1 MKQQKNVP
9 NSANIESFCI
19 KDDSQKYKPY
29 SEICKALHRLSGKE
43 QSSEH
48 LYFFVSLRKVSLRK
62 NSIMENPFKFVSLVD
77 TPYFTDRVKEVDN
90 IVQFL
95 KSENHLVL
103 MSPQRFGKSS
113 LVKKAVTQTQRPYLW
128 LNIQA
133 RWQTRYRFHSNHQ
146 PTMEQLQ

>member
-1 MKQQKNVP
+1 
-9 NSANIESFCI
+9 
-19 KDDSQKYKPY
+19 
-29 SEICKALHRLSGKE
+29 
-43 QSSEH
+43 
-48 LYFFVSLRKVSLRK
+48 
-62 NSIMENPFKFVSLVD
+62 MENPLKLGSLVD

-113 LVKKAVTQTQRPYLW
+113 LVKKAVTQTQLPYLW

-133 RWQTRYRFHSNHQ
+133 R
-146 PTMEQLQ
+146 